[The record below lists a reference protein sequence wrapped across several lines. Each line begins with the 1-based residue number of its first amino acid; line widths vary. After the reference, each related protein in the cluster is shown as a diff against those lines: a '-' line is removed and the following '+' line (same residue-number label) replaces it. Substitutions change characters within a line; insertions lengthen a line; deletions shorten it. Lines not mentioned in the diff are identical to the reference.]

1 MLYSD
6 PRGEE
11 MIIAIEDIYANLDA
25 WAADLAEARYW
36 ARRMKA
42 QRDDLRN
49 ESDKLLMDLIDS
61 EKERDALR
69 KQLDEWKSAHDNLA
83 NQLSIANDN
92 VELAYEGLDEI
103 YAMELPDE
111 IHKYASEL
119 MDKIE
124 GGGLP
129 KLRKQLEMAKVD
141 AENMDK
147 AYVKVLGLRQ
157 NLIEQLDIA
166 VQAVKRMPHNVNH
179 CKHGECLGCIADI
192 TLAEIESIGKEGKN
206 E

>member
-1 MLYSD
+1 MSD

-61 EKERDALR
+61 ENERDAFQEECMNWR
-69 KQLDEWKSAHDNLA
+69 EAHNALTGI
-83 NQLSIANDN
+83 NRI
-92 VELAYEGLDEI
+92 
-103 YAMELPDE
+103 
-111 IHKYASEL
+111 
-119 MDKIE
+119 
-124 GGGLP
+124 GG
-129 KLRKQLEMAKVD
+129 M
-141 AENMDK
+141 
-147 AYVKVLGLRQ
+147 
-157 NLIEQLDIA
+157 
-166 VQAVKRMPHNVNH
+166 
-179 CKHGECLGCIADI
+179 
-192 TLAEIESIGKEGKN
+192 N

>member
-1 MLYSD
+1 MSD

-61 EKERDALR
+61 EKERDAALQE
-69 KQLDEWKSAHDNLA
+69 K
-83 NQLSIANDN
+83 
-92 VELAYEGLDEI
+92 
-103 YAMELPDE
+103 
-111 IHKYASEL
+111 
-119 MDKIE
+119 
-124 GGGLP
+124 
-129 KLRKQLEMAKVD
+129 
-141 AENMDK
+141 
-147 AYVKVLGLRQ
+147 
-157 NLIEQLDIA
+157 LDIA
-166 VQAVKRMPHNVNH
+166 VKAIEQI
-179 CKHGECLGCIADI
+179 ESYSEQYQTEQCIYITKLAHDAD
-192 TLAEIESIGKEGKN
+192 AEINRIGGKN